1 MADKEQNL
9 QIMMNELN
17 RTSKEFGMKINVKKT
32 KVMSIAK
39 DGSKPSL
46 NITVDGEE
54 LKEVQEFP
62 YLGSLIQSDMKCTK
76 DMKKRTAMT
85 KEAFSKIKILV
96 TKNLSIKVKKVIIK
110 TLVWSVLL
118 YGSESWTLRKED
130 MKRLEACEM
139 WIWRRI
145 QKISP

>member
-1 MADKEQNL
+1 
-9 QIMMNELN
+9 
-17 RTSKEFGMKINVKKT
+17 
-32 KVMSIAK
+32 
-39 DGSKPSL
+39 
-46 NITVDGEE
+46 
-54 LKEVQEFP
+54 
-62 YLGSLIQSDMKCTK
+62 
-76 DMKKRTAMT
+76 MT

-145 QKISP
+145 QKISYTEHVSNQQVLDRIECKREILDKIRNTQKRWIGHVLRGNNLLKI